1 MTSVSHW
8 QIDDIDDALA
18 ADFDGSLSGLGM
30 ELGTASFNM
39 SDALLALPSL
49 SAVKQEMPRE
59 NGYALADALRAGP
72 ARSPSLHQQHY
83 VWCYESTVGP
93 RNSKV
98 HFNKISTATS
108 TCSDGGSSSL
118 GHASEARSIVHGK
131 KNRLPLSTDDD
142 VSGAIKR
149 FCVSTSR
156 EPGED
161 TSPSRC
167 RHSSSAPD
175 LRMAVYQPTGPLS
188 LPLPRLGPG
197 GELAGNVST
206 GGFQYFLGAATSIA
220 TKLHEE
226 TMTYLN
232 QGQSYEIKLKKLG
245 DLTEM
250 RGKMLKSTI
259 RIGFQERRLQYMEKE
274 QIGQWVRQRPGERIL
289 EADVPLSYGVY
300 DVVNT
305 PNKVHFCEF
314 LWDPTKETGVFIR
327 LNCISTEFTPKKHGG
342 EKGVPFRIVI
352 ETYSHGEPGPPQKLH
367 SASCQVKVFKPKG
380 ADRKHKTD
388 REKMVK
394 RPLAE
399 QEKHQPSYDCTV
411 FTECLS
417 EPAFAPASPPLG
429 SNSNSNSGA
438 TSPPAVAVIGTQN
451 PVAVPVGA
459 QGPAPTTPTG
469 LLHAAAAAAAAAAS
483 TTAAPSKPTATGIP
497 SLPPTSVSPPQPLQQ
512 RPSSTSNYSPQGN
525 GDSFPPA
532 PPAASTAMPDQN
544 PGTPG
549 SSTSD
554 VLEVSDASLSS
565 PNYQS
570 PSSQLSSEANAN
582 ETAHWLQQNRFA
594 NFTRTFASFSGADLL
609 RLTRDDLIQI
619 CGLADGIR
627 LFNALHSK
635 TIRPRLTTYVCL
647 PSEHV
652 FRAVYLRSLTVLE
665 LLSKLT
671 SMCSV
676 SPFTVH
682 DIYIDGPSGIHV
694 LVTDEVVRNMTDE
707 SMYIMELLRGPDDE
721 IYSLLLKS
729 YGSNTRT

>member
-59 NGYALADALRAGP
+59 NGYVLPD
-72 ARSPSLHQQHY
+72 SL
-83 VWCYESTVGP
+83 
-93 RNSKV
+93 KV
-98 HFNKISTATS
+98 AAV
-108 TCSDGGSSSL
+108 SDGGSNSSVGL
-118 GHASEARSIVHGK
+118 SCEPRSLVHGK
-131 KNRLPLSTDDD
+131 KNRLPLTTDDD
-142 VSGAIKR
+142 VSSAIKR
-149 FCVSTSR
+149 FCVSSSR
-156 EPGED
+156 DSAD

-175 LRMAVYQPTGPLS
+175 LRMAVYQPAGPMS
-188 LPLPRLGPG
+188 VPLPRLGVSA
-197 GELAGNVST
+197 GEVSSPS

-274 QIGQWVRQRPGERIL
+274 QISQWTRQRPGERIL

-300 DVVNT
+300 EVVNA
-305 PNKVHFCEF
+305 PSKVHFCEF
-314 LWDPTKETGVFIR
+314 LWDPTKETGVFVR

-388 REKMVK
+388 REKMMK
-394 RPLAE
+394 RPQSE

-411 FTECLS
+411 FTEQCLS

-429 SNSNSNSGA
+429 AGGSGGGGGS
-438 TSPPAVAVIGTQN
+438 SPSAVAMGAAGSPAVPAVAPT
-451 PVAVPVGA
+451 PP
-459 QGPAPTTPTG
+459 PPHKAPT
-469 LLHAAAAAAAAAAS
+469 
-483 TTAAPSKPTATGIP
+483 
-497 SLPPTSVSPPQPLQQ
+497 SLPSSVVSCSPPDQQPQQQQQPQTRPGSSSYSPGTSV
-512 RPSSTSNYSPQGN
+512 
-525 GDSFPPA
+525 DSFPPI
-532 PPAASTAMPDQN
+532 PLPMPDQN

-565 PNYQS
+565 PQNYLS
-570 PSSQLSSEANAN
+570 PSCQLSSDATAS
-582 ETAHWLQQNRFA
+582 ETSQWLHQNRFA
-594 NFTRTFASFSGADLL
+594 GFVRTFSSFSGADVL

-627 LFNALHSK
+627 LYNALHSRN
-635 TIRPRLTTYVCL
+635 IRPRLTTYICL
-647 PSEHV
+647 ASEQV
-652 FRAVYLRSLTVLE
+652 FRAVYLKNLTVLE
-665 LLSKLT
+665 LLTKLADL
-671 SMCSV
+671 CSL
-676 SPFTVH
+676 SPFSVH
-682 DIYIDGPSGIHV
+682 EVYVDGPSGIHV
-694 LVTDEVVRNMTDE
+694 LVTDEVVRNMADE
-707 SMYIMELLRGPDDE
+707 SMYILELLRGQDDE
-721 IYSLLLKS
+721 GYSLLLKA
-729 YGSNTRT
+729 YGNGRT

>member
-1 MTSVSHW
+1 MTSVGHW

-49 SAVKQEMPRE
+49 SSVKQEMPRE

-72 ARSPSLHQQHY
+72 A
-83 VWCYESTVGP
+83 
-93 RNSKV
+93 
-98 HFNKISTATS
+98 
-108 TCSDGGSSSL
+108 SDCGSNSL
-118 GHASEARSIVHGK
+118 GHSSEARSGLHGK

-142 VSGAIKR
+142 VTGAIKR

-156 EPGED
+156 ESGED

-274 QIGQWVRQRPGERIL
+274 QITQWMRQRPGERIL

-300 DVVNT
+300 DVLNT

-388 REKMVK
+388 REKMIK

-411 FTECLS
+411 FTECIS
-417 EPAFAPASPPLG
+417 EPAFAPASPPLSASG
-429 SNSNSNSGA
+429 NSNSGA
-438 TSPPAVAVIGTQN
+438 TSPSAALAVGAQGPA
-451 PVAVPVGA
+451 AVPVGA
-459 QGPAPTTPTG
+459 QGPAPAPAPATPTS
-469 LLHAAAAAAAAAAS
+469 LLPVVSSAPPTKPPPVAS
-483 TTAAPSKPTATGIP
+483 VPP
-497 SLPPTSVSPPQPLQQ
+497 LPPTTPVSPPQPIQQ
-512 RPSSTSNYSPQGN
+512 RPSSTSNYSPQGS
-525 GDSFPPA
+525 GDSFPPPA
-532 PPAASTAMPDQN
+532 PNNAMPDQN

-554 VLEVSDASLSS
+554 VLEVSDVSLSS
-565 PNYQS
+565 PQNYQS
-570 PSSQLSSEANAN
+570 PTSQLSSEASAN
-582 ETAHWLQQNRFA
+582 ETSHWLQQNRFA

-635 TIRPRLTTYVCL
+635 TIRPRLTAYVCL
-647 PSEHV
+647 PTEQV

-671 SMCSV
+671 SLCSV

-694 LVTDEVVRNMTDE
+694 LVTDEVVRNMPDE
-707 SMYIMELLRGPDDE
+707 SMYALELLRDPDDE
-721 IYSLLLKS
+721 VYSLLLKS
-729 YGSNTRT
+729 YGTNTRT

>member
-1 MTSVSHW
+1 MCTASKCVVLASLGMTSVGHW

-49 SAVKQEMPRE
+49 SSVKQEMPRE

-72 ARSPSLHQQHY
+72 A
-83 VWCYESTVGP
+83 
-93 RNSKV
+93 
-98 HFNKISTATS
+98 
-108 TCSDGGSSSL
+108 SDCGSNSL
-118 GHASEARSIVHGK
+118 GHSSEARSGLHGK

-142 VSGAIKR
+142 VTGAIKR

-156 EPGED
+156 ESGED

-274 QIGQWVRQRPGERIL
+274 QITQWMRQRPGERIL

-411 FTECLS
+411 FTECIS
-417 EPAFAPASPPLG
+417 EPAFAPASPPLSASG
-429 SNSNSNSGA
+429 NSNSGA
-438 TSPPAVAVIGTQN
+438 TSPSAALAVGAQGPA
-451 PVAVPVGA
+451 AVPVGA
-459 QGPAPTTPTG
+459 QGPAPPTPTS
-469 LLHAAAAAAAAAAS
+469 LLPVVSSAPPTKPPPVAS
-483 TTAAPSKPTATGIP
+483 VPP
-497 SLPPTSVSPPQPLQQ
+497 LPPTTPVSPPQPIQQ
-512 RPSSTSNYSPQGN
+512 RPSSTSNYSPQGS
-525 GDSFPPA
+525 GDSFPP
-532 PPAASTAMPDQN
+532 PAASNAMPDLN

-554 VLEVSDASLSS
+554 VLEVSDVSLSS

-570 PSSQLSSEANAN
+570 PSSQLSSEASAN
-582 ETAHWLQQNRFA
+582 ETSHWLQQNRFA

-647 PSEHV
+647 PTEQV

-671 SMCSV
+671 SLCSV

-694 LVTDEVVRNMTDE
+694 LVTDEVVRNMPDE
-707 SMYIMELLRGPDDE
+707 SMYALELLRDPDDE
-721 IYSLLLKS
+721 VYSLLLKS
-729 YGSNTRT
+729 YGTNTRT

>member
-49 SAVKQEMPRE
+49 ASVKQEMPRE
-59 NGYALADALRAGP
+59 NGYALADALRQGP
-72 ARSPSLHQQHY
+72 A
-83 VWCYESTVGP
+83 
-93 RNSKV
+93 
-98 HFNKISTATS
+98 
-108 TCSDGGSSSL
+108 SDCGSNSL
-118 GHASEARSIVHGK
+118 GPSSEARSGVHGK

-142 VSGAIKR
+142 VTGAIKR

-156 EPGED
+156 EPAED

-175 LRMAVYQPTGPLS
+175 LRMAVYQPTAPLS

-274 QIGQWVRQRPGERIL
+274 QITQWMRQRPGERIL

-300 DVVNT
+300 EVVNT

-314 LWDPTKETGVFIR
+314 LWDPTKETGVFVR

-388 REKMVK
+388 REKMIK

-411 FTECLS
+411 FTECIS
-417 EPAFAPASPPLG
+417 EPAFAPASPPLSASG
-429 SNSNSNSGA
+429 NSNSGA
-438 TSPPAVAVIGTQN
+438 TSPSAALAVGAQGPAAI
-451 PVAVPVGA
+451 PVGA
-459 QGPAPTTPTG
+459 QGPSPTTPTS
-469 LLHAAAAAAAAAAS
+469 LLPVVSSAPTTKPPPVAS
-483 TTAAPSKPTATGIP
+483 VPP
-497 SLPPTSVSPPQPLQQ
+497 LPPIPVSPPQPIQQ
-512 RPSSTSNYSPQGN
+512 RPSSTSNYSPQGS
-525 GDSFPPA
+525 GDSFP

-554 VLEVSDASLSS
+554 ILEVSDASLSS
-565 PNYQS
+565 PQNYQS
-570 PSSQLSSEANAN
+570 PSSQLSSEASAS
-582 ETAHWLQQNRFA
+582 ETSHWLQQNRFA
-594 NFTRTFASFSGADLL
+594 NFTRTFASFSGADIL

-635 TIRPRLTTYVCL
+635 TIRPRLTAYVCL
-647 PSEHV
+647 PTEQV

-671 SMCSV
+671 SLCNV

-694 LVTDEVVRNMTDE
+694 LVTDEVVRNMPDE
-707 SMYIMELLRGPDDE
+707 SMYAMELLRGPDDE
-721 IYSLLLKS
+721 VYSLLLKS
-729 YGSNTRT
+729 YGTNTRT

>member
-1 MTSVSHW
+1 MTSVGHW

-49 SAVKQEMPRE
+49 SSVKQEMPRE

-72 ARSPSLHQQHY
+72 A
-83 VWCYESTVGP
+83 
-93 RNSKV
+93 
-98 HFNKISTATS
+98 
-108 TCSDGGSSSL
+108 SDCGSNSL
-118 GHASEARSIVHGK
+118 GHSSEARSGLHGK

-142 VSGAIKR
+142 VTGAIKR

-156 EPGED
+156 ESGED

-197 GELAGNVST
+197 GELAGNIST

-274 QIGQWVRQRPGERIL
+274 QITQWMRQRPGERIL

-300 DVVNT
+300 EVVNT

-388 REKMVK
+388 REKMIK

-411 FTECLS
+411 FTECIS
-417 EPAFAPASPPLG
+417 EPAFAPASPPLSASG
-429 SNSNSNSGA
+429 NSNSGV
-438 TSPPAVAVIGTQN
+438 TSPSAALAVGAQGPA
-451 PVAVPVGA
+451 AVPVGA
-459 QGPAPTTPTG
+459 QGPAPATPTSVLPIVSTAPPNQATTG
-469 LLHAAAAAAAAAAS
+469 GQRS
-483 TTAAPSKPTATGIP
+483 TTAPPRRLCLLLSPSSSGPVAPATTHLKGVVTASLHPTA
-497 SLPPTSVSPPQPLQQ
+497 
-512 RPSSTSNYSPQGN
+512 NN
-525 GDSFPPA
+525 
-532 PPAASTAMPDQN
+532 AMPDLN

-554 VLEVSDASLSS
+554 VLEVSDVSLSS

-570 PSSQLSSEANAN
+570 PPSSHLSSEASAN

-635 TIRPRLTTYVCL
+635 TIRPRLTAYISL
-647 PSEHV
+647 PAEQV

-671 SMCSV
+671 SLCSV

-694 LVTDEVVRNMTDE
+694 LVTDEVVRNMPDE
-707 SMYIMELLRGPDDE
+707 SMYALELLRDPDDE
-721 IYSLLLKS
+721 VYSLLLKS
-729 YGSNTRT
+729 YGTNART